1 MPVLFGP
8 VELPE
13 LAAEPPDELPLEA
26 PERSGLRPQRN
37 LLNRINLIWAVQSYL
52 QKQFCSRL
60 TQIKIINAPSRP
72 TEGRIAIVTN
82 AGRDAMDA
90 DGAFDEW
97 C

>member
-1 MPVLFGP
+1 MRAQPNFFM
-8 VELPE
+8 
-13 LAAEPPDELPLEA
+13 
-26 PERSGLRPQRN
+26 
-37 LLNRINLIWAVQSYL
+37 RINLIWAVQSHL
-52 QKQFCSRL
+52 QKHFRSSF
-60 TQIKIINAPSRP
+60 TQIKTITAPSRP

>member
-1 MPVLFGP
+1 
-8 VELPE
+8 
-13 LAAEPPDELPLEA
+13 
-26 PERSGLRPQRN
+26 LRPQRN
-37 LLNRINLIWAVQSYL
+37 LLNRINLICPVQSHL
-52 QKQFCSRL
+52 QKHFRSSF
-60 TQIKIINAPSRP
+60 TQIKTITAPSRP